1 MQIFKGKL
9 KNLSDNFKRGLSSIF
24 SKSNVDEIL
33 DELEEFLVLSDVSI
47 DIVEDIMRKIK
58 KRMKKGER
66 AIDVLREEIIEILSI
81 KSENWFDKDDKFI
94 ALIVGVN
101 GGGKTTSIAKL
112 GALLKKKGKS
122 VIFAAADTFR
132 AAGGIQ
138 LEQWGNKLNIPV
150 VSGEKGA
157 DPSSV
162 VYNALNSYKKNN
174 YDVLIIDTAGRVHT
188 KENLM
193 NELKKITKVIKRE
206 FPDEPKEVLLVLDAT
221 IGQNAIVQARE
232 FRKFSDLTGI
242 ILTKMDGTAKGGT
255 IISIA
260 REFSLPVKFICTG
273 ESVEDIQSFSPQ
285 DYAKLLFE

>member
-9 KNLSDNFKRGLSSIF
+9 NNLSENFKRGLSSIF
-24 SKSNVDEIL
+24 SRRNIEEIL
-33 DELEEFLVLSDVSI
+33 EELEEFLVLSDVSI
-47 DIVEDIMRKIK
+47 DIVEDFIK
-58 KRMKKGER
+58 KIRKRVKKGEE
-66 AIDVLREEIIEILSI
+66 AINVLREEIVETLSI
-81 KSENWFDKDDKFI
+81 DSKNWFDKDEKFI

-112 GALLKKKGKS
+112 GALLKDRGKN

-138 LEQWGNKLNIPV
+138 LEQWGSKLNIPV

-162 VYNALNSYKKNN
+162 VYNALNSYRTNN
-174 YDVLIIDTAGRVHT
+174 YDVLLIDTAGRVHT

-242 ILTKMDGTAKGGT
+242 VLTKMDGTAKGGT

-260 REFSLPVKFICTG
+260 KEFSLPVKFICTG
-273 ESVEDIQSFSPQ
+273 ESVEDIQLFSPQ

>member
-9 KNLSDNFKRGLSSIF
+9 KNLSDNFKQGLSSIF